1 MGQSQCNEIRAVAAL
16 NHPYAFVAWPAGLA
30 SRGCQHSVTRGRGQP
45 QLRQHARAEKPA
57 VPAGAEQ
64 PPVLSDLR
72 GRCLPDL
79 CGHTV
84 ILRRRA
90 ASARPRTVE
99 FRCPSTGCHWRYR
112 ERSLP
117 REKWAILRG
126 LAGGADAGVAEDRRH
141 AVHSLIA
148 HRHCGFETRRTRS
161 VVIARRQRHHRG
173 AAARR
178 AAIIR
183 SRREL
188 LAESFDIRNTN
199 PQ

>member
-79 CGHTV
+79 CKSYGYTAPPGRGCATPARLNSGVHRPVATSATANV
-84 ILRRRA
+84 PYRAKNRRFFESWPVVLTRA
-90 ASARPRTVE
+90 
-99 FRCPSTGCHWRYR
+99 
-112 ERSLP
+112 
-117 REKWAILRG
+117 
-126 LAGGADAGVAEDRRH
+126 
-141 AVHSLIA
+141 
-148 HRHCGFETRRTRS
+148 
-161 VVIARRQRHHRG
+161 
-173 AAARR
+173 
-178 AAIIR
+178 
-183 SRREL
+183 
-188 LAESFDIRNTN
+188 
-199 PQ
+199 